1 MKSKTV
7 KFAIAGL
14 PALLMSTAAMAA
26 DLAMPV
32 PTTVTATG
40 PGYTLTATGGVVA
53 FGMPTQDTGVQATG
67 AFTTIDPSVWAIGVQ
82 GGLSGSFDLAP
93 AGAAGLSLGFDVFGA
108 WAQGSD
114 STTVNFTGPGTV
126 VIPGYTTPDGT
137 IALTTAAVPGTVTS
151 TTNGNAGP
159 LGQMATVTG
168 AAAQDV
174 ALTKNTADSFAYSVA
189 SKAAG
194 AATQGA
200 AYGGLATPDGGIL
213 VGTGDLTGLSVNTT
227 ETQTITQGGGDIKLG
242 VTGNLSDTVTL
253 EGFVG
258 PSYQFLNQHN
268 VSNTAVNI
276 PGLSVAGSTLPT
288 YSDVRTED
296 VNANYWGAI
305 VGGNLSTKVS
315 DTVGVELGGQIGIY
329 NLQSS
334 FSGSETFS
342 VGGGSGIGGL
352 PLATLTATNANTP
365 SGTANSMAY
374 SAKVN
379 GAVSMD
385 LNESTSVALGASAEY
400 LSAVPVVSHATPSL
414 VSATGGADTTYTGAP
429 GGLAGATPALGF
441 ASMVKYT
448 GTISLLAH
456 F

>member
-26 DLAMPV
+26 DLATPV
-32 PTTVTATG
+32 PTTVTAAG

-126 VIPGYTTPDGT
+126 VIPGYTTPTGS
-137 IALTTAAVPGTVTS
+137 IALSTAGGTATTQITGTAGLDQ
-151 TTNGNAGP
+151 NGTAGP
-159 LGQMATVTG
+159 GG
-168 AAAQDV
+168 ANDAVGRVSSGSGDAFSYF
-174 ALTKNTADSFAYSVA
+174 TDSNI
-189 SKAAG
+189 AG
-194 AATQGA
+194 GPVA
-200 AYGGLATPDGGIL
+200 AYGGIAGPEGGIF
-213 VGTGDLTGLSVNTT
+213 VGTGDLTGLSVSTQ

-268 VSNTAVNI
+268 VSNTTANM
-276 PGLSVAGSTLPT
+276 PALSSTPATPVTLPT

-315 DTVGVELGGQIGIY
+315 DTMGVELGGQVGIY

-334 FSGSETFS
+334 FNGSETFS
-342 VGGGSGIGGL
+342 VGGGSGVGGL
-352 PLATLTATNANTP
+352 PLASQTVTSGTTP
-365 SGTANSMAY
+365 SGSANSMAY

-379 GAVSMD
+379 GAVSIDM
-385 LNESTSVALGASAEY
+385 NESTSVALGASAEY
-400 LSAVPVVSHATPSL
+400 LSAVPVVSHATPTL
-414 VSATGGADTTYTGAP
+414 ITGAGAGADTTFTGP
-429 GGLAGATPALGF
+429 LAGATTSLGF

-448 GTISLLAH
+448 GTISLLGH